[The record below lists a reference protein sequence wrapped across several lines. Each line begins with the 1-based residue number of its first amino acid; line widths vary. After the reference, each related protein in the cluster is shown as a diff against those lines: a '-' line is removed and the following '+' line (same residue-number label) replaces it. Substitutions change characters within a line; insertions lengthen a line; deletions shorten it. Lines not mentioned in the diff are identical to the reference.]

1 MGAVSLMALPFLEC
15 LILVGIHSYL
25 GLHVIRRR
33 VIFVDLALAQIAA
46 LGTTIAF
53 LFGLNPHSTGAYIF
67 SLSFTFIGAAVFSLT
82 RVPNDRVPQE
92 AVIGLSYALAASVGM
107 LAVFGAPH
115 GAEHIQNIAM
125 GSLLWVTA
133 DDIIHALIA
142 YSFVGV
148 VHFIFRDKFI
158 EISEDHDAAAKK
170 GLKVRWWDF
179 LFYMLFGLVITH
191 SVQTAGVLLVFVFL
205 VVPAIMGVMLTDK
218 LWLQLAIG
226 WGVGTLVSFVGL
238 AVSYYG
244 DLPSGPT
251 VVSFYGLALVL
262 VALVVYV
269 VRAKN
274 TLRALGH
281 VGLGVAVTAALFVGF
296 IGAGK
301 YMATIPA
308 LASGPD
314 DHQGHTSAMLSD
326 GHALGHAHDAQ
337 GDEALTSEGLLEQ
350 LASLDL
356 VEKKRVLRGVSD
368 SQVINN
374 AIGASNDVETK
385 FALASRL
392 LVLDH
397 VLGAGRLLDLMSDD
411 ATPPIF
417 RDDALHTLMD
427 RYGSCDKSF
436 DPWTSPTDEAN
447 QRALDAW
454 RAKVQ
459 LAR

>member
-1 MGAVSLMALPFLEC
+1 
-15 LILVGIHSYL
+15 
-25 GLHVIRRR
+25 
-33 VIFVDLALAQIAA
+33 
-46 LGTTIAF
+46 
-53 LFGLNPHSTGAYIF
+53 
-67 SLSFTFIGAAVFSLT
+67 
-82 RVPNDRVPQE
+82 
-92 AVIGLSYALAASVGM
+92 
-107 LAVFGAPH
+107 
-115 GAEHIQNIAM
+115 
-125 GSLLWVTA
+125 
-133 DDIIHALIA
+133 
-142 YSFVGV
+142 
-148 VHFIFRDKFI
+148 
-158 EISEDHDAAAKK
+158 
-170 GLKVRWWDF
+170 

-427 RYGSCDKSF
+427 RYGSCDQAF

-447 QRALDAW
+447 LKALDAW

>member
-1 MGAVSLMALPFLEC
+1 M
-15 LILVGIHSYL
+15 
-25 GLHVIRRR
+25 
-33 VIFVDLALAQIAA
+33 
-46 LGTTIAF
+46 
-53 LFGLNPHSTGAYIF
+53 
-67 SLSFTFIGAAVFSLT
+67 
-82 RVPNDRVPQE
+82 
-92 AVIGLSYALAASVGM
+92 
-107 LAVFGAPH
+107 
-115 GAEHIQNIAM
+115 
-125 GSLLWVTA
+125 
-133 DDIIHALIA
+133 
-142 YSFVGV
+142 
-148 VHFIFRDKFI
+148 
-158 EISEDHDAAAKK
+158 
-170 GLKVRWWDF
+170 
-179 LFYMLFGLVITH
+179 
-191 SVQTAGVLLVFVFL
+191 LLVSSFSRACNHGRHVN
-205 VVPAIMGVMLTDK
+205 DK

-269 VRAKN
+269 MRAKN

-281 VGLGVAVTAALFVGF
+281 VGLGVAVTAALVVGF

-314 DHQGHTSAMLSD
+314 DHHGHTSAMLSD

-427 RYGSCDKSF
+427 RYGSCDQAF